1 MMSELKPKEDWEVRI
16 QPLSEHSL
24 RDDVKSL
31 MSYRQLL
38 YTLAMREISVR
49 YKQTVVGVAWV
60 AAQPIVTSL
69 IFTFIFSHLAK
80 IESGSIPYPIFVFS
94 GLLLWQYISRIISE
108 GTASLVAQS
117 HMMTKVFFPRMLIPL
132 IGIAAATIDLCIA
145 ALVLLC
151 IMMYLGVGLSTNAI
165 FFPIIVLVTALIGY
179 SLALALSPINALY
192 RDVGFIIPF
201 ALQML
206 MYLSPVLYPVSLVP
220 ANYRWLYELNPV
232 ATLLEAARW
241 SLFGEPAPSL
251 PSVAVLLIFVVISF
265 SFGRRVFRAL
275 EPTIVDRV

>member
-1 MMSELKPKEDWEVRI
+1 MKRKLRPIEDREIRI
-16 QPLSEHSL
+16 QPLAEHSL
-24 RDDVKSL
+24 IDDIQSL
-31 MSYRQLL
+31 LSYRQLL
-38 YTLAMREISVR
+38 YTLALREISVR
-49 YKQTVVGVAWV
+49 YKQTVVGIAWV

-80 IESGSIPYPIFVFS
+80 VDSGAVPYPVFVFS
-94 GLLLWQYISRIISE
+94 GLLLWQYVSRIISE

-145 ALVLLC
+145 ILVLLC
-151 IMMYLGVGLSTNAI
+151 IMLFLGVSLSPNAV
-165 FFPIIVLVTALIGY
+165 FFPVILLVAAVIGY
-179 SLALALSPINALY
+179 SLALSLSPINALY

-206 MYLSPVLYPVSLVP
+206 MYLSPVIYPVSLVP
-220 ANYRWLYELNPV
+220 THYRWLYELNPI
-232 ATLLEAARW
+232 ATLLGAARW

-251 PSVAVLLIFVVISF
+251 LSIAVLSGFVAVSF
-265 SFGRRVFRAL
+265 SLGRRVFRAL